1 MINLDEVIINGA
13 FYELFERIFNEDFFV
28 VLTSLR
34 PSARVSHLRSKKED
48 ELTPEESE
56 ELITANL
63 ELAKIMKKYTSRI
76 CYIGNLLYKKKYNG
90 SYDDFLNYLAT
101 CDASD
106 FMDADIISAVWQK
119 VTNDQMV
126 PKSVKNV

>member
-56 ELITANL
+56 ELIAANL

>member
-1 MINLDEVIINGA
+1 MIA
-13 FYELFERIFNEDFFV
+13 
-28 VLTSLR
+28 
-34 PSARVSHLRSKKED
+34 
-48 ELTPEESE
+48 
-56 ELITANL
+56 ANL